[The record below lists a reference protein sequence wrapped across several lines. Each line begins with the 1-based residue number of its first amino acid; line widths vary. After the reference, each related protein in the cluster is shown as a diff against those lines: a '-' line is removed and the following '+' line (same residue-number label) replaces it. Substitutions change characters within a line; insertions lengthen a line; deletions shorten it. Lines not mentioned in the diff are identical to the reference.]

1 MTIFKHK
8 TFRAIFL
15 EQRTIHVNKEI
26 YTQTKEVQWFKQS
39 MYFRFRALIYIS
51 STLVSLSVIINFR
64 FVSLDLLW
72 RICFFNSKFQNIQV
86 ELICYEKKRER
97 KRSLQIKKRVIW
109 MILVME
115 RNLLLSR
122 KLQILIQGIHG
133 Y

>member
-15 EQRTIHVNKEI
+15 EQWTIQVNKEI
-26 YTQTKEVQWFKQS
+26 YTQTKEVQWCKQS

-51 STLVSLSVIINFR
+51 SRLVSLSVIINSR

-72 RICFFNSKFQNIQV
+72 RICFINSKFQNIEV
-86 ELICYEKKRER
+86 ELICYEKKER
-97 KRSLQIKKRVIW
+97 KRSLQIRKRVIW
-109 MILVME
+109 MTLVME
-115 RNLLLSR
+115 WNLLLPR
-122 KLQILIQGIHG
+122 TLQIIIQGIHG